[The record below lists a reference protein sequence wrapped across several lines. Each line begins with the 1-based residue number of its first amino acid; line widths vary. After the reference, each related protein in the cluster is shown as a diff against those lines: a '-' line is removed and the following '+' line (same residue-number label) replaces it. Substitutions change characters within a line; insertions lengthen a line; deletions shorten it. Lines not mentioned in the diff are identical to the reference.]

1 MAQTDAREFLIN
13 VIDRAAATGR
23 PFWDATPEERAAVRE
38 RFGTPAA
45 AIRVARQPCDDG
57 QAVVAADLFL
67 STAILVEVAVDL
79 LVDNGG
85 GRSRQEATEALRQRV
100 RALLG

>member
-1 MAQTDAREFLIN
+1 M
-13 VIDRAAATGR
+13 
-23 PFWDATPEERAAVRE
+23 RE

-79 LVDNGG
+79 LADNGG